1 MALADEILTAVSQVE
16 SNDSRIVL
24 TLLARVH
31 TDILERL
38 DAIARDE
45 NRIKT
50 IALNGLTG
58 THHSDH
64 EWLAKH
70 KSALETVATRRTSGG
85 YCDIAQRIME
95 DEQDGRARRK
105 RIGDAMVERALWVV
119 LVLAVAAIAPDLFGW
134 LK

>member
-38 DAIARDE
+38 DTIARDE

-70 KSALETVATRRTSGG
+70 KSVLETVATRRTPGG
-85 YCDIAQRIME
+85 YCDIAQRIMD
-95 DEQDGRARRK
+95 DEQDGKTRRK
-105 RIGDAMVERALWVV
+105 RISDAMVERALWVV
-119 LVLAVAAIAPDLFGW
+119 LVLAIAAIAPDLFGW